1 MIKILILLAVVALT
15 NSLGIFLSANKKK
28 RMSVFSEL
36 YEFNEQLILTLK
48 FSRSSMDKIAEPFKY
63 MPKILNGENVLSGN
77 DGKIVNDYLENL
89 GKTDALSQIDY
100 LSERK
105 SVLKKYKEDSF
116 SDYKKYSSLYV
127 KIFFLI
133 GVMVAVLL
141 A

>member
-1 MIKILILLAVVALT
+1 MVALT
-15 NSLGIFLSANKKK
+15 TSLGIFLSANKKK
-28 RMSVFSEL
+28 RMAVFSEL

-48 FSRSSMDKIAEPFKY
+48 FTRSSLDKIAEPFKY
-63 MPKILNGENVLSGN
+63 MPKILNGESVLKGE
-77 DGKIVNDYLENL
+77 DGKIVGDYLENL

-105 SVLKKYKEDSF
+105 SVLKKYKEESF
-116 SDYKKYSSLYV
+116 SDYKKYSSLYI

>member
-1 MIKILILLAVVALT
+1 MVALT
-15 NSLGIFLSANKKK
+15 TSLGIFLSANKKK
-28 RMSVFSEL
+28 RKAVFSEL

-48 FSRSSMDKIAEPFKY
+48 FTRSSLDKIAEPFKY
-63 MPKILNGENVLSGN
+63 MPKILNGESVLKGE
-77 DGKIVNDYLENL
+77 DGKIVGDYLENL

-105 SVLKKYKEDSF
+105 SVLKKYKEESF